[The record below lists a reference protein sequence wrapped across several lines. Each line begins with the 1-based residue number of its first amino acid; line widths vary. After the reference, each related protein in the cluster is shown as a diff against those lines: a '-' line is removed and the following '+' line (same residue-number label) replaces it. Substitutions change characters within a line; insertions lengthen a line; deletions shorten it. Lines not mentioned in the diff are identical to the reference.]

1 MKYLGPK
8 ADPEDL
14 ATQGDITG
22 GGGAPLSNSA
32 PDEITPDQTGAAGTS
47 SDAARADH
55 VHAISAAA
63 PSSNLTATTT
73 NAEGSSTSF
82 SRADH
87 SHALTTGAPTSN
99 LTATTTNATG
109 SSASLSRADHSHA
122 ITTGTPGTIQPDDS
136 AAAGT
141 SASLARADH
150 VHAIAAGAASS
161 ITGTNAEGTST
172 SFARA
177 DHNHA
182 LGTGVVGATQL
193 ASSVSAFLVPT
204 GAVIPFAGSTAPSGW
219 LLCDGDSYSTT
230 TYADLF
236 AVIGYTYGNFSGLFT
251 VPDLRS
257 RVIVGRS
264 TTIPAFDTLGKTG
277 GEVEVTLELNEIPPH
292 THAISANQAAN
303 TTATG
308 GQNRLTTLSNGDA
321 GNNDAT
327 SGSTGGSGSPAAA
340 QPHENLQPY
349 RVLNYLIKT

>member
-8 ADPEDL
+8 TDGDDL
-14 ATQGDITG
+14 ATQSDVTG
-22 GGGAPLSNSA
+22 GGAGLSDA
-32 PDEITPDQTGAAGTS
+32 TPDAITPDQAGSAGTAT
-47 SDAARADH
+47 DAARADH
-55 VHAISAAA
+55 VHAIAAAA
-63 PSSNLTATTT
+63 PSSNLTASTT
-73 NAEGSSTSF
+73 NGEGSSSSF
-82 SRADH
+82 A
-87 SHALTTGAPTSN
+87 
-99 LTATTTNATG
+99 
-109 SSASLSRADHSHA
+109 RADHSHA
-122 ITTGTPGTIQPDDS
+122 ISTGTPGTITPD
-136 AAAGT
+136 A
-141 SASLARADH
+141 SASAGSSANLARADH
-150 VHAIAAGAASS
+150 THAIAAGAAGT
-161 ITGTNAEGTST
+161 ITGSNAEGTST

-219 LLCDGDSYSTT
+219 LLCNGDSYSTT

-264 TTIPAFDTLGKTG
+264 TTISAFDTLGKTG

-292 THAISANQAAN
+292 THAISANRAAN

-308 GQNRLTTLSNGDA
+308 GQNRLTTLSNGQT